1 MMVIAG
7 TVYQLGLAC
16 RGCEGLAI
24 MALGE
29 ENAPDHTTIWRRIN
43 KMNVTSVDDTVEV
56 RSKNGMLR
64 LIPDGTGLAP
74 STRSEWIHHKHK
86 VKRGWIRLSVMVD
99 HDTMKVLAF
108 RVTDERI
115 GDSPQFE
122 GLLEDSLKCLGI
134 DADELRKNARNQRDG
149 AAGGEGRRQPQRAL
163 T

>member
-1 MMVIAG
+1 MKI
-7 TVYQLGLAC
+7 Y
-16 RGCEGLAI
+16 
-24 MALGE
+24 
-29 ENAPDHTTIWRRIN
+29 N
-43 KMNVTSVDDTVEV
+43 KLNVTSVDDTVEV